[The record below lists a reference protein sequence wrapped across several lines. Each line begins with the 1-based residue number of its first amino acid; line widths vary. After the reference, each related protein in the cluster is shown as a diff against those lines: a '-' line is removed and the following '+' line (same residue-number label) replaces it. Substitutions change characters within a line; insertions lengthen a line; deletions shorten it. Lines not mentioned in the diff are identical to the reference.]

1 MNGSPMLALRRAI
14 RARLVADASLL
25 SALGGAKIYDEAPR
39 GAETPY
45 LLLAESS
52 LRDWSTS
59 GSKGAEHL
67 ITLSVISTQRGAAEA
82 IDIGETIIALLDDA
96 PLALDGHHLVSIS
109 HQTSETRR
117 EQNGRFARL
126 DLRFRATTEAL

>member
-39 GAETPY
+39 GAEAPY
-45 LLLAESS
+45 LLFAETR

-59 GSKGAEHL
+59 GSKGAEQL
-67 ITLSVISTQRGAAEA
+67 ITLSVISNQRGAAEA
-82 IDIGETIIALLDDA
+82 IDIGETVLALLDDA
-96 PLALDGHHLVSIS
+96 PLTLDGHHLVSIS

-117 EQNGRFARL
+117 EHNGRFARL